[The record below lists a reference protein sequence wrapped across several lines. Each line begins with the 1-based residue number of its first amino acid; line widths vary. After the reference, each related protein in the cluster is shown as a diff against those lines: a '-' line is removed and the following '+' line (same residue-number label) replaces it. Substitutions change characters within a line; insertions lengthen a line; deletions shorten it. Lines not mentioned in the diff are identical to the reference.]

1 MNVRS
6 VGTLTVVAAALLL
19 FACPKKLETVPG
31 EVAPAR
37 AVPPSIR
44 VPPGC
49 EAPVE
54 GTFVHAQNG
63 DYRYRAQDDGGAL
76 LLLVERPTADGGIAP
91 DEDGGTFVLLN
102 RTPNGF
108 TGATEAV
115 VFTQRG
121 VRCRVAFPTDV
132 TSCTDGDL
140 VLRSAASGSVD
151 EQCRAPERAALAAR
165 VEHRLVR
172 IALQPQDAGSL
183 DAGLSALVSTDAGE
197 AQVTADA
204 GH

>member
-19 FACPKKLETVPG
+19 FACPKKVETVP
-31 EVAPAR
+31 EPVAAAKP
-37 AVPPSIR
+37 VLPPLR

-49 EAPVE
+49 EEPVK
-54 GTFVHAQNG
+54 GTFVHAQNF

-76 LLLVERPTADGGIAP
+76 LLLVERPTGDGGVAP
-91 DEDGGTFVLLN
+91 DEDGGTFVLLT

-108 TGATEAV
+108 TGATQAV

-132 TSCTDGDL
+132 SACTDGGL

-151 EQCRAPERAALAAR
+151 EQCRAPERAAPAAR
-165 VEHRLVR
+165 VEHRLLR
-172 IALQPQDAGSL
+172 IDLQPQDAGGL
-183 DAGLSALVSTDAGE
+183 DAGLSGLFSVDAGE
-197 AQVTADA
+197 AQMTVDA
-204 GH
+204 GG